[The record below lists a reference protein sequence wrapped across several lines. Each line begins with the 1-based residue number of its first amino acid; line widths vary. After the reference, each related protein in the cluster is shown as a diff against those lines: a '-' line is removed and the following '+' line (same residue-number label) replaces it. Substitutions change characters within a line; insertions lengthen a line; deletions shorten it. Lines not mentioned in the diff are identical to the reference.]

1 MTTRTAQA
9 QRLVKAISSSQRS
22 IIAMNP
28 RSGIETLGY
37 TVVAEPALTSRR
49 GAGGMCDGLS
59 FAEHNVVMFA
69 PTPGSKRENFTLLH
83 EVAHILVERDD
94 DTLVWLADRENPAVE
109 IERLCEQIA
118 AMLLVPEGLVE
129 EVVGSGPIT
138 ADDLRTLI
146 GRAQASGPACAIALT
161 PYLGGEGAVVIIDR
175 ATQQVVHSSLRG
187 ELAIYPWRG
196 VDVPSEHPLHNLQQK
211 RGSPP
216 SPIGPTPEASG
227 RSTTSARPPRR
238 SGYMPSCAPRTCGAS
253 TCFTGGKFRLNAQPY
268 PKSRSDANAA
278 SEERQEA
285 GHAMCVA
292 AGTARAAGSA
302 TAHVE
307 IEHRH
312 CVVSASA
319 PHHPPI
325 SLMESAAGVGSARRD
340 P

>member
-196 VDVPSEHPLHNLQQK
+196 VDVPSEHPLHNLQAETRITSK
-211 RGSPP
+211 SYWANTRG
-216 SPIGPTPEASG
+216 
-227 RSTTSARPPRR
+227 
-238 SGYMPSCAPRTCGAS
+238 
-253 TCFTGGKFRLNAQPY
+253 Q
-268 PKSRSDANAA
+268 
-278 SEERQEA
+278 RQ
-285 GHAMCVA
+285 VYYI
-292 AGTARAAGSA
+292 SA
-302 TAHVE
+302 TATEKRVYAILCTSDLWGVDVFHGGQVPPE
-307 IEHRH
+307 RSA
-312 CVVSASA
+312 VPKVSLRCQCGFRGEARGWPCDVCGRGYCPSCGECDC
-319 PHHPPI
+319 P
-325 SLMESAAGVGSARRD
+325 RRD
-340 P
+340 RAQALCRVCFCTAPPTDLVDGVCSGCR